1 MTTSTRPDSGR
12 IRRQLTFWLRPA
24 FVLRT
29 LNGFQRVAG
38 FDRAI
43 ALASSTL
50 TALIPL
56 IILVGALVP
65 SADANAAAGRII
77 ARYGLT
83 GGGAQAVRDVLSPAG
98 GTSTSISVVGA
109 FLLLI
114 AVLSFSRGV
123 QRLFEQTWELK
134 PLSVRNT
141 VNDLLWIA
149 GVVAYLAVSWG
160 VHDLVDRSRVQVA
173 ANVIVMPLSALFLA
187 WSGRVLSARR
197 ISWRGLVPFSVLGSV
212 LVAVCLTFAAVY
224 IPHLFNTYA
233 SRYGVIGAVL
243 AMISV
248 LFVLMVVL
256 VAAAAAGREISEELE
271 RIRQGQRPPDDEV
284 SQEWHAL
291 VDGFRLRTQEMRDR
305 IDRLRRRPGNVRH
318 ERNRT
323 GADDSP
329 EGRDPAADEHDSDD
343 GDDGGPGGKLVGLH
357 PAREAADPVGGAVG
371 VDRVAGD
378 RDLDEDEL
386 DQREADHHHRG
397 DERPITASGEPS
409 HRQEVERPG
418 NGQQH
423 PDQSGDHQ

>member
-1 MTTSTRPDSGR
+1 MTTSTRPESGR
-12 IRRQLTFWLRPA
+12 IRQLLTFWLRPA
-24 FVLRT
+24 FVLRA
-29 LNGFQRVAG
+29 LNRFQRVAG

-50 TALIPL
+50 TTLIPL
-56 IILVGALVP
+56 IILLGAVFP
-65 SADANAAAGRII
+65 SADANAAAGKII

-83 GGGAQAVRDVLSPAG
+83 GAGAQAVRDVLSPPG
-98 GTSTSISVVGA
+98 GTSTSISVIGA

-149 GVVAYLAVSWG
+149 GLVAYIVVSWG

-173 ANVIVMPLSALFLA
+173 ANAIVMPVTALFLA

-197 ISWRGLVPFSVLGSV
+197 ISWRSLVPFSILGSF
-212 LVAVCLTFAAVY
+212 LVAVCLTLAAVY
-224 IPHLFNTYA
+224 IPHLFDTYA

-243 AMISV
+243 AMISA
-248 LFVLMVVL
+248 LFVLMVVI
-256 VAAAAAGREISEELE
+256 VASASVGREVSEELE

-284 SQEWHAL
+284 SREWHAL
-291 VDGFRLRTQEMRDR
+291 VDGVRLRTQELHDR
-305 IDRLRRRPGNVRH
+305 IDRVRH
-318 ERNRT
+318 RPRSRHGEPPGT
-323 GADDSP
+323 GVDDSA
-329 EGRDPAADEHDSDD
+329 ESRDPAADEHDSDD
-343 GDDGGPGGKLVGLH
+343 GDDGGAGGELVGLH
-357 PAREAADPVGGAVG
+357 PA
-371 VDRVAGD
+371 

-386 DQREADHHHRG
+386 DQREADHHHHG
-397 DERPITASGEPS
+397 DERPVPTSGEPS
-409 HRQEVERPG
+409 QRQEVKRPRDS
-418 NGQQH
+418 QQH